1 MRLCWQTVASHVALR
16 HAPGSSHQ
24 DPTSAQQWVP
34 QILLPVH
41 SKCQVSHLQHQIHLS
56 ASLHGILH
64 HVVIGL
70 YIRLGL
76 LLGLPE
82 SQAPNEPVKCADG
95 RSRLGGLLGLLLIWE
110 AGGGSH

>member
-1 MRLCWQTVASHVALR
+1 MLGGAYPRSCCQSTASAR
-16 HAPGSSHQ
+16 
-24 DPTSAQQWVP
+24 SART
-34 QILLPVH
+34 
-41 SKCQVSHLQHQIHLS
+41 HLS

-70 YIRLGL
+70 YIGLGL

-82 SQAPNEPVKCADG
+82 GQTPNELIESSDG

-110 AGGGSH
+110 AGGGGH